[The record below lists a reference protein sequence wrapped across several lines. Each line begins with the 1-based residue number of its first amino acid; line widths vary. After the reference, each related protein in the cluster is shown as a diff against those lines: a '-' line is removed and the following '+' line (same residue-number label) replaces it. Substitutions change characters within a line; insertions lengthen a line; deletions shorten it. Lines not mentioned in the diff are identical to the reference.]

1 MHFLLLRSNVPY
13 PKTKLQ
19 VSTVAEMETDGIKG
33 AGSVTL
39 DKLLLMPQTMFTSNK
54 RFCNVIQVSY
64 ELIVEAEVSGCRG
77 GIEIREIRIPIT
89 VGLEHFEADART
101 FSVNN
106 GPSSVMNSTP
116 VATSHGLRKLKI
128 DLKALNFRKNVVYPM
143 FCFQRLI
150 LFTNHFI
157 RLLKRG
163 GHEGLNY
170 N

>member
-77 GIEIREIRIPIT
+77 GIEIRIPIT
-89 VGLEHFEADART
+89 VGLEYFEADART

-106 GPSSVMNSTP
+106 GISSVMNSTP

-128 DLKALNFRKNVVYPM
+128 DLKALNFRKKIIRLM

-157 RLLKRG
+157 RLLKRD